1 MKPPPAN
8 LASVDDLT
16 LVRRAVAGDQVAA
29 REFYERHATVM
40 LRLAAARLQDR
51 VAAEDVV
58 HDAFERLWTAVR
70 RDAVTSGADGT
81 LRGLLLTITHRRS
94 LDVLRTAWNR
104 YHDTGEV
111 PDDVTAAVVVDAVV
125 LHNEERRAVYA
136 LIDDLAEPYR
146 QVMLLTLAG
155 HSVIEI
161 AEMTARRPNT
171 VSQQRRRGFART
183 RDAAIARGMIEES
196 RHEDTSRTVQR
207 GEGTR

>member
-1 MKPPPAN
+1 M
-8 LASVDDLT
+8 
-16 LVRRAVAGDQVAA
+16 AA

-51 VAAEDVV
+51 TAAEDVV
-58 HDAFERLWTAVR
+58 HDAFERLWKAVR
-70 RDAVTSGADGT
+70 RDAVTPGTDGT

-104 YHDTGEV
+104 RNKVGDV
-111 PDDVTAAVVVDAVV
+111 PDDETVADIPDAVA

-146 QVMLLTLAG
+146 QIMLLTLAG

-183 RDAAIARGMIEES
+183 RDAAVARGMIEES
-196 RHEDTSRTVQR
+196 RHEDTGRTVQR
-207 GEGTR
+207 GEGPR